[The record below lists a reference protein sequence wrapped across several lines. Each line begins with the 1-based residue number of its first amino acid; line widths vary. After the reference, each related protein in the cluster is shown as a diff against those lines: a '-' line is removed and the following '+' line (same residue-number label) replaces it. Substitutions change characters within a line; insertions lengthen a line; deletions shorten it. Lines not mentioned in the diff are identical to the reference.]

1 MQLVNSIENNMS
13 SEQQSIK
20 PTEKQQILQ
29 MFNLL
34 PDVLFWIKDIHS
46 QIEYANTVY
55 LEQVG
60 VKNLEQALG
69 KTDYDFFPPHI
80 AKQFIT
86 DDKKVMDGE
95 LITDRVELNSDQKGN
110 IAWFLTSKR
119 PIFDEQGNITGSY
132 GITRHLEKNS
142 QVLSDVQAI
151 NAPVNFIKENFKS
164 DIKIQQL
171 ADVAHLS
178 VSALERRFKKY
189 LMKTPKQFINQTRLE
204 HARRLLVETQLPI
217 SEVAYQSGFIEHS
230 YFSKQFR
237 LLFDEQPSEVRNQNQ
252 SMNMKV

>member
-1 MQLVNSIENNMS
+1 M
-13 SEQQSIK
+13 K
-20 PTEKQQILQ
+20 PTEKQQLLQ

-34 PDVLFWIKDIHS
+34 PDVLFWIKDIDS

-60 VKNLEQALG
+60 IKNLAQALG

-86 DDKKVMDGE
+86 DDKKVMEGE
-95 LITDRVELNSDQKGN
+95 LVTDRVELNSDQKGN

-119 PIFDEQGNITGSY
+119 PIFDEHGNITGSY
-132 GITRHLEKNS
+132 GITRHLEKNF
-142 QVLSDVQAI
+142 QVLSDIQAI
-151 NAPVNFIKENFKS
+151 NAPVNFIKENFTT

-171 ADVAHLS
+171 ADVAFLS

-189 LMKTPKQFINQTRLE
+189 LRKTPKQFINQIRLE
-204 HARRLLVETQLPI
+204 HARRLLIETQLPI
-217 SEVAYQSGFIEHS
+217 SEVAFQSGFIEHS
-230 YFSKQFR
+230 YFSKQFK
-237 LLFDEQPSEVRNQNQ
+237 LLFDEQPSEVRNQNL
-252 SMNMKV
+252 SRNIKLNIEL